1 MDGFYYDLEAFG
13 EELKNIRKS
22 LGLSQS
28 DVAEQAF
35 ISRDTFRKIEN
46 GKVIPKQE
54 TLDLLSHLYKK
65 DLNELL
71 LKYRLKDYST
81 FFDIKSSL
89 EKKLESGDFES
100 LRDDIDRLKK
110 LLEKGDMSL
119 YYSKLLNQ
127 LLLIAESVFEKTIN
141 ENYEKAMEKLQKAM
155 EITVPNF
162 SLSNY
167 ADFVYSDMEIRIL
180 MNMALLLKKIE
191 GAEKSLEVLLFCLH
205 NLPSEEWETRIRL
218 YYNIILYTYHILS
231 VDEEALH
238 YANLGIEIC
247 VKNNTLSGLGLLYF
261 RKAIAEYNLG
271 REEYKDSL
279 SKSIHLLEITGQ
291 EKLIKTI
298 MESCR
303 KFYNLEISKENNML
317 VIKSHE

>member
-28 DVAEQAF
+28 DVSKYGF
-35 ISRDTFRKIEN
+35 INRDTLRKIEN
-46 GKVIPKQE
+46 GKVIPKHE
-54 TLDLLSHLYKK
+54 TLELLSHLYKK

-71 LKYRLKDYST
+71 LKYRLNDYSI

-110 LLEKGDMSL
+110 LLKKSDMSL

-127 LLLIAESVFEKTIN
+127 LLLIADSVFEKTIN

-155 EITVPNF
+155 EFTIPNF

-167 ADFVYSDMEIRIL
+167 TDFVYSDMEIRIL
-180 MNMALLLKKIE
+180 MNMALIIKKTE
-191 GAEKSLEVLLFCLH
+191 GVQKSLEMLLFCLE
-205 NLPSEEWETRIRL
+205 NLSPEEWETKIKI
-218 YYNIILYTYHILS
+218 YYNISYNYHILS
-231 VDEEALH
+231 LTEESLH
-238 YANLGIEIC
+238 YANLGIETC
-247 VKNNTLSGLGLLYF
+247 VKNNTLSSLGLLYF
-261 RKAIAEYNLG
+261 RKAIAEYHLG

-303 KFYNLEISKENNML
+303 KFYNLEISKETNML
-317 VIKSHE
+317 VIKSRE

>member
-22 LGLSQS
+22 LGLSQI
-28 DVAEQAF
+28 DVSKHGF
-35 ISRDTFRKIEN
+35 INRDTLRKIEN
-46 GKVIPKQE
+46 GKVLPKQE
-54 TLDLLSHLYKK
+54 TLELLSHLYKK

-71 LKYRLKDYST
+71 LKYRLKDFPT
-81 FFDIKSSL
+81 FFDIKCSL

-127 LLLIAESVFEKTIN
+127 LLLTAESVFEKTIN

-155 EITVPNF
+155 EITIPNF

-205 NLPSEEWETRIRL
+205 NLSSEEWETRIRL
-218 YYNIILYTYHILS
+218 YYNISYTYHILS
-231 VDEEALH
+231 LDEEALH
-238 YANLGIEIC
+238 YANLGIGTC
-247 VKNNTLSGLGLLYF
+247 VKNNILSGLGLLYF

-317 VIKSHE
+317 VIKSRE

>member
-35 ISRDTFRKIEN
+35 ISRDTLRKIEN

-127 LLLIAESVFEKTIN
+127 LLLTAESVFEKTIN

-155 EITVPNF
+155 EITIPNF

-180 MNMALLLKKIE
+180 MNMALLLRKIE

-205 NLPSEEWETRIRL
+205 NLSSEEWETRIRL
-218 YYNIILYTYHILS
+218 YYNISYTYHILS
-231 VDEEALH
+231 LAEESLH
-238 YANLGIEIC
+238 YANLGIETC
-247 VKNNTLSGLGLLYF
+247 VKNNILSGLGLLYF

-317 VIKSHE
+317 IIKSHE

>member
-35 ISRDTFRKIEN
+35 ISRDTLRKIEN

-127 LLLIAESVFEKTIN
+127 LLLTAESVFEKTIN

-155 EITVPNF
+155 EITIPNF

-180 MNMALLLKKIE
+180 MNMALLLRKIE

-205 NLPSEEWETRIRL
+205 NLSSEEWETRIRL
-218 YYNIILYTYHILS
+218 YYNISYTYHILS
-231 VDEEALH
+231 LAEESLH
-238 YANLGIEIC
+238 YANLGIETCI
-247 VKNNTLSGLGLLYF
+247 KNNTLSGLGLLYF

>member
-1 MDGFYYDLEAFG
+1 
-13 EELKNIRKS
+13 
-22 LGLSQS
+22 
-28 DVAEQAF
+28 
-35 ISRDTFRKIEN
+35 
-46 GKVIPKQE
+46 
-54 TLDLLSHLYKK
+54 
-65 DLNELL
+65 
-71 LKYRLKDYST
+71 
-81 FFDIKSSL
+81 
-89 EKKLESGDFES
+89 KKLESGDFEN
-100 LRDDIDRLKK
+100 LRNDIDRLKK
-110 LLEKGDMSL
+110 LLEKGDITL

-141 ENYEKAMEKLQKAM
+141 KNYEKAMEKLQRAM
-155 EITVPNF
+155 EFTIPNF

-167 ADFVYSDMEIRIL
+167 TDFVYSDMEIRIL
-180 MNMALLLKKIE
+180 MNMALIIKRTE
-191 GAEKSLEVLLFCLH
+191 GVQKSLEMLLFCLE
-205 NLPSEEWETRIRL
+205 NLSPEEWETKIKI
-218 YYNIILYTYHILS
+218 YYNISYNYHILS
-231 VDEEALH
+231 LAEESLH
-238 YANLGIEIC
+238 YANLGIETC
-247 VKNNTLSGLGLLYF
+247 VKNNTLSGLRLLYF

>member
-1 MDGFYYDLEAFG
+1 MDEFYYDLEAFG
-13 EELKNIRKS
+13 EEIKNIRKS

-28 DVAEQAF
+28 NVTEQVF
-35 ISRDTFRKIEN
+35 ISRDTLRKIEN

-54 TLDLLSHLYKK
+54 TLDLFSHLYKK

-71 LKYRLKDYST
+71 LKYRLKDYSI

-127 LLLIAESVFEKTIN
+127 LLLIANSVFEKTIN

-155 EITVPNF
+155 EFTIPNF

-167 ADFVYSDMEIRIL
+167 TDFVYSDMEIRIL
-180 MNMALLLKKIE
+180 MNMALIIKKTE
-191 GAEKSLEVLLFCLH
+191 GVQKSLEMLLFCLE
-205 NLPSEEWETRIRL
+205 NLSPEEWETKIKI
-218 YYNIILYTYHILS
+218 YYNISYNYHILS
-231 VDEEALH
+231 LAEESLH
-238 YANLGIEIC
+238 YANLGIETC
-247 VKNNTLSGLGLLYF
+247 VKNNTLSSLGLLYF

-303 KFYNLEISKENNML
+303 KFYNLEISKEDSML

>member
-35 ISRDTFRKIEN
+35 ISRDTLRKIEN

-127 LLLIAESVFEKTIN
+127 LLLTAESVFEKTIN

-155 EITVPNF
+155 EITIPNF

-180 MNMALLLKKIE
+180 MNMALLLRKIE

-205 NLPSEEWETRIRL
+205 NLSSEEWETRIRL
-218 YYNIILYTYHILS
+218 YYNISYTYHILS
-231 VDEEALH
+231 LAEESLH
-238 YANLGIEIC
+238 YANLGIETC